1 MEGQIASGQLMAMAV
16 TSLARSLIVPNVPTV
31 SESGMPNF
39 EIINVVGI
47 LAPAGTP
54 EPIVK
59 RLNEVVAKVVALP
72 ESKEFVV
79 SRGNDLAQDY
89 SSSYYSSLLAAANK
103 KYGIVIDK
111 IGYKKKWNMVVVLN
125 AIFIK

>member
-1 MEGQIASGQLMAMAV
+1 M

-59 RLNEVVAKVVALP
+59 RLNEVVAKVMALP

-111 IGYKKKWNMVVVLN
+111 IGYKKQWNMVVVLN